1 MKTKQQ
7 DPENT
12 SEVQKSLQAPHESQ
26 GNGQNS
32 TGSEDLIAESGL
44 ISNASNEKRKV
55 SREDIELVQNLIERC
70 LQLYMNK
77 GEVVKTLSSR
87 ARIEPGFTNLVWQK
101 LEEENSDFFRAYY
114 IRLKLKKQIAMFNYL
129 LEHQHNLMK
138 YPVPFKTPLAPVQ
151 NGTHPMAVNS
161 FHMGYPILQH
171 PPMPATDQPPLDHMS
186 CRLSSSHVV
195 NGIPAPGSFHPVHL
209 DSGNGTMSSVPE
221 TDVSPAS
228 VASNN
233 HFPFTPSE
241 ISGMGVDASAVD
253 ANFSTDLVGTGILQ
267 LEQDG
272 VVGSSRGSLK
282 SLSQFWNLSFS
293 DFTAD
298 MTNLGDLE
306 VLGDYSGSLFLSSDP
321 DILFNSSE
329 QDDIVEE
336 YFADTVQG
344 VDTVTGPVS
353 QSDEEKS

>member
-1 MKTKQQ
+1 MKTKQ

-12 SEVQKSLQAPHESQ
+12 SVVQKSLQAPHESQ

-32 TGSEDLIAESGL
+32 TGSEDLIAESGS

-87 ARIEPGFTNLVWQK
+87 ARIEPGFTNLV
-101 LEEENSDFFRAYY
+101 
-114 IRLKLKKQIAMFNYL
+114 
-129 LEHQHNLMK
+129 
-138 YPVPFKTPLAPVQ
+138 
-151 NGTHPMAVNS
+151 NS
-161 FHMGYPILQH
+161 FHMGYPILQQ
-171 PPMPATDQPPLDHMS
+171 PPMPATGQPPLDHMS

-209 DSGNGTMSSVPE
+209 DSGNGGTTELAPAAQCSTMSSVPE

-306 VLGDYSGSLFLSSDP
+306 VLGDYSGSPFLSSDP

-344 VDTVTGPVS
+344 LDTVTGPAS